1 MLAVKKAI
9 VGSALLFV
17 MTLPTVAQQHAQH
30 ECAQTSGM
38 RVYSNATYVEE
49 AGDVVGIELAFIVRQ
64 DNTINALLYDYEGAP
79 TTDGAP
85 LRGRAAGTTLTIDGI
100 WPQQIEDSSGK
111 EVVHTV
117 PVKLRGTFD
126 ETNFVGTLQ
135 INGGGVESLRL
146 RRVDAIWLCGTNNR
160 PIHAEP
166 K

>member
-1 MLAVKKAI
+1 M
-9 VGSALLFV
+9 LFV
-17 MTLPTVAQQHAQH
+17 MALPAFTQQQAEP

-38 RVYSNATYVEE
+38 RIYSNATYVEE

-85 LRGRAAGTTLTIDGI
+85 LRGRAAGTTLAIDGG
-100 WPQQIEDSSGK
+100 WSQHIEDSSGK

-117 PVKLRGTFD
+117 PVRLRRTFD
-126 ETNFVGTLQ
+126 ETNFVGTVQ

-146 RRVDAIWLCGTNNR
+146 RRVDAIWLCRAKNKL
-160 PIHAEP
+160 IHAEP